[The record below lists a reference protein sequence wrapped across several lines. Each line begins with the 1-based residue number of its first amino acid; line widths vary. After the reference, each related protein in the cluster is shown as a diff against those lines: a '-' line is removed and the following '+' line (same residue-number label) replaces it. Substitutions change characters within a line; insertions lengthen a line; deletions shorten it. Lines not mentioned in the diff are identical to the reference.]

1 MHPYF
6 AMLVPV
12 LYTLIQSNRPQTKSK
27 FQIVSK
33 IFRNPGKLTLCW
45 LTKKFDNAYCIR
57 SRAGQH
63 RKKKKQLRF
72 LYLYLLEEI
81 DGPTNLEFQIV
92 SKIFRNPGN
101 MTLCWLK
108 KNRRRV
114 SHQWDYSRTTQKK
127 KKQLHFLYLLEKID
141 WPCTPQFNQTD

>member
-1 MHPYF
+1 MHLFFCHAY
-6 AMLVPV
+6 LNPV
-12 LYTLIQSNRPQTKSK
+12 DCFKNIQK
-27 FQIVSK
+27 FRKTDIV
-33 IFRNPGKLTLCW
+33 LAE
-45 LTKKFDNAYCIR
+45 KKFDDAYRIR

-108 KNRRRV
+108 KNLRCV